1 MLRSGKWL
9 GLVAMF
15 AILSGINCGSSTT
28 DIFGEAGGS
37 GGEVW
42 GSGGFAQ
49 GGNGSGNGNG
59 SGGNNPTGNGGGNAT
74 GGAGGGIDPT
84 GSGGSAG
91 NGSGG
96 SGGGGPVD
104 NCTAAA
110 RLIYVLSD
118 QNKLYSFDPPTK
130 TFTLIGALNCNTS
143 STPNSMAIDRNAVA
157 WVNYVDS
164 FESSGVIYK
173 VSTKDA
179 SCAASPTVQ
188 LPSGWYRLGMG
199 FSSDGVDSP
208 SETLYVTGV
217 SGTGL
222 GRISASNTLVPI
234 ANFTPS
240 TFANVGAELTGSGAG
255 KLFGYFQTS
264 TVQVAQIDKGTAAV
278 TNPATITGL
287 SMAQAWAFS
296 IWGGS
301 FYLYAAGSSGN
312 SNVTQ
317 YNPTTGTID
326 NAYMTNVGF
335 RIVGAGVSTC
345 APR

>member
-1 MLRSGKWL
+1 MDG
-9 GLVAMF
+9 
-15 AILSGINCGSSTT
+15 
-28 DIFGEAGGS
+28 
-37 GGEVW
+37 
-42 GSGGFAQ
+42 
-49 GGNGSGNGNG
+49 
-59 SGGNNPTGNGGGNAT
+59 
-74 GGAGGGIDPT
+74 
-84 GSGGSAG
+84 
-91 NGSGG
+91 
-96 SGGGGPVD
+96 
-104 NCTAAA
+104 CTAAA

-118 QNKLYSFDPPTK
+118 SNKMYSFDPPTK
-130 TFTLIGALNCNTS
+130 MFTLIGTLNCNTS
-143 STPNSMAIDRNAVA
+143 SLPNSMAIDRSATA
-157 WVNYVDS
+157 WVNYVDT

-179 SCAASPTVQ
+179 SCAASPTVN

-208 SETLYVTGV
+208 TETLYVTGV

-222 GRISASNTLVPI
+222 GRISASNALVPI
-234 ANFTPS
+234 ANFSPA

-264 TVQVAQIDKGTAAV
+264 TVQVGQIDKSTAAV

-287 SMAQAWAFS
+287 AMPSAWAFS

-301 FYLYAAGSSGN
+301 FYLYAAGASGN
-312 SNVTQ
+312 STVTQ
-317 YNPTTGTID
+317 YNPVTGAID
-326 NAYMTNVGF
+326 NAYITNVGF